1 MAGGPKTESA
11 NMRAVIVGAGKLGL
25 MTAQLL
31 SRRHHE
37 IVIIEKDREVIDN
50 LAEEMDCG
58 VLHGDGSKPAIL
70 LEADP
75 PQTDILYC
83 LTGSDEINILSSL
96 VGRSLGFKRVV
107 TKIDEPE
114 FEHICIEL
122 GLGDTIIPSRTIGR
136 DMADMIEGKD
146 ILELTTLVRDEGRV
160 FSFVAREEDAVALG
174 ELGLPEESRVIC
186 LYRGEKF
193 VMPEEDSRLERGDEV
208 IMLTHVK
215 HLPRLNERFH
225 SP

>member
-1 MAGGPKTESA
+1 
-11 NMRAVIVGAGKLGL
+11 

-37 IVIIEKDREVIDN
+37 VVIIEKDREVIDS
-50 LAEEMDCG
+50 LAEEVDCG
-58 VLHGDGSKPAIL
+58 VLYGDGSKPAIL

-160 FSFVAREEDAVALG
+160 FAFVAREEDAVALKK
-174 ELGLPEESRVIC
+174 LGLPDASRVIC

-193 VMPEEDSRLERGDEV
+193 VMPAENSRLERGDEV
-208 IMLTHVK
+208 IVLTHVK
-215 HLPRLNERFH
+215 NLPLLNERFH